1 VSTVEGAR
9 RRTYFAWLQRHP
21 SEAAAL
27 RDVPPEVLSRLWLD
41 AWQAGSWDAIKRNTD
56 LGLSLA
62 QIVQRLEELAE
73 LFRVED
79 IEREAENGSTYW
91 RTDEQGS
98 EYWSDEAVDEA
109 IPQ

>member
-1 VSTVEGAR
+1 VSSDPRGR
-9 RRTYFAWLQRHP
+9 LFAWLARHP
-21 SEAAAL
+21 SEAGAL

-73 LFRVED
+73 VYRTAD
-79 IEREAENGSTYW
+79 IEREAEESSAYW
-91 RTDEQGS
+91 PS
-98 EYWSDEAVDEA
+98 
-109 IPQ
+109 

>member
-1 VSTVEGAR
+1 VSTVEGAQR
-9 RRTYFAWLQRHP
+9 KTYFAWLSRHP
-21 SEAAAL
+21 SEAAEL

-73 LFRVED
+73 VYRTAD
-79 IEREAENGSTYW
+79 IEREAEESSAYW
-91 RTDEQGS
+91 PS
-98 EYWSDEAVDEA
+98 
-109 IPQ
+109 